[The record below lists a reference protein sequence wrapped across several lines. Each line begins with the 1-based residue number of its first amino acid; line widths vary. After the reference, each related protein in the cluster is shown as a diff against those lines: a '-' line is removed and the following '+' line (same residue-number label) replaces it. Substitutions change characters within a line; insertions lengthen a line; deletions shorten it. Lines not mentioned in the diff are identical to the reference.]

1 MKENTAALLAT
12 VFALYSLVALLSVE
26 PNRYSTSSPLFSNQA
41 RISEVGLRVALHQ

>member
-1 MKENTAALLAT
+1 MKENTAVFLAT

-26 PNRYSTSSPLFSNQA
+26 RTRESTSSPLVSQA